1 MEFQVKKQKLVS
13 NLAGSLTS
21 FPVLK
26 TQQNTSVWPS
36 PRQKLL
42 FTFFSIAVAFH
53 KFASVQT
60 RPKYHLF
67 KLKVS

>member
-1 MEFQVKKQKLVS
+1 MEFKVKKQKLVS
-13 NLAGSLTS
+13 NLAGSPTS

-42 FTFFSIAVAFH
+42 FTFFSLAVDFP

-60 RPKYHLF
+60 RPKYHVYA
-67 KLKVS
+67 KG